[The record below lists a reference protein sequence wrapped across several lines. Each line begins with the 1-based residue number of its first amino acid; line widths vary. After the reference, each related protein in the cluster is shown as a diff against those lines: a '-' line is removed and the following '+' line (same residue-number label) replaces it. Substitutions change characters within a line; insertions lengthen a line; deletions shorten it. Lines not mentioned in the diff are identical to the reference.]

1 MGVKRNLSLAEETPL
16 VTECTAMRS
25 TTSLGMCVLVTLL
38 LSRLTYAQS
47 PGASESSTTPA
58 LAQELSSA
66 PIPGQG
72 GVSVT
77 AGFNVQ
83 SGRTETKGW
92 SLDGIIAHTT
102 KKKLLLRFDAETNY
116 ADYKATATT
125 PFFKAE
131 DNHLLTMLALR
142 PIRPH
147 LSWLAIGGW
156 RRDMVLQLEYRYWV
170 EPGLGW
176 HVIEKPRVNLLLAG
190 MFAIGTEHRT
200 HTDKGDNVADA
211 GILQTLTVKVHNKFG
226 IEEYLQT
233 HVDTTEADDQ
243 ATSFNISALTE
254 VAPHTGLKLYYQL
267 WRDTLPPPGQD
278 PVQTTMGFALQI
290 SFTKKPATT
299 GKP

>member
-1 MGVKRNLSLAEETPL
+1 
-16 VTECTAMRS
+16 MRS
-25 TTSLGMCVLVTLL
+25 ISVVGVCALALVMLPRTAQ
-38 LSRLTYAQS
+38 AQS
-47 PGASESSTTPA
+47 PGASETSTTPA

-77 AGFNVQ
+77 AGFSQQ

-92 SLDGIIAHTT
+92 SLDGIVAHTT
-102 KKKLLLRFDAETNY
+102 KKKLLLRLDAETNY

-131 DNHLLTMLALR
+131 DNHLISLLALHA
-142 PIRPH
+142 IRPH
-147 LSWLAIGGW
+147 LSWLTIGGW

-176 HVIEKPRVNLLLAG
+176 HVIEKPRVNLLVAG
-190 MFAIGTEHRT
+190 MFAVGTEHRT
-200 HTDKGDNVADA
+200 HTDKGSNVADV
-211 GILQTLTVKVHNKFG
+211 GFLQTFTAKVHSKFG
-226 IEEYLQT
+226 VEEYLQT

-243 ATSFNISALTE
+243 ATSFNISAVSE
-254 VAPHTGLKLYYQL
+254 IAPHTGLKVYYQL

-278 PVQTTMGFALQI
+278 PNQSTIGFGLQI
-290 SFTKKPATT
+290 SFTKKPPAAT